1 MNEETHE
8 AFAGR
13 RRTLHAR
20 QEDNKNN
27 IAEEDF
33 PFKVVAGLL
42 AAHSTPKSHSLPA
55 MENAMLYF
63 TAELESLLPSLPAL
77 LSLLSAYLLHT
88 INNLTHIVYCAFVYW
103 IGLGWLGFWLLG
115 S

>member
-55 MENAMLYF
+55 R
-63 TAELESLLPSLPAL
+63 
-77 LSLLSAYLLHT
+77 
-88 INNLTHIVYCAFVYW
+88 
-103 IGLGWLGFWLLG
+103 
-115 S
+115 